1 MAWYVQALEHRLGTR
16 LLNRTMRH
24 LRVTE
29 IGQAFYEQCVDILGR
44 VNAAEVG
51 AREMHAVPRGR
62 LKVCAPIAP
71 GSYLLFPALSAFLKA
86 FPQVELQLMLND
98 RLVDLADERFDA
110 AFRFGNL
117 ADTPLRTGTLRLS
130 NKKGDNFNYVPRLAA
145 VGFHHDQPPSSTRI
159 GRPLAP
165 PTRAAART
173 ASPILSIPLQ
183 RLIRS
188 LPTSSPFAFDLVAFN

>member
-130 NKKGDNFNYVPRLAA
+130 NKRADAFPAATACSSFSAPLCEAHNASAILVWRLS
-145 VGFHHDQPPSSTRI
+145 G
-159 GRPLAP
+159 
-165 PTRAAART
+165 
-173 ASPILSIPLQ
+173 
-183 RLIRS
+183 
-188 LPTSSPFAFDLVAFN
+188 SPFIASNKIASFSG